1 MLEVIVLGKIPGT
14 PLQITF
20 TWVLFGLLIA
30 LIALDIK
37 LREAAKQHIT
47 KNTI

>member
-20 TWVLFGLLIA
+20 TWFLFMSLVAFIY
-30 LIALDIK
+30 LDIK
-37 LREAAKQHIT
+37 IHQGHKQG
-47 KNTI
+47 K